1 MFKQMSMFED
11 VLSFQVV
18 FKVVASKAGQM
29 FAKT

>member
-11 VLSFQVV
+11 VLYFQVA
-18 FKVVASKAGQM
+18 FEVVASKAGQM